1 MAHTR
6 HRKQHKHA
14 THKYIYSCIYV
25 CVCSSGSYITEQKQT
40 DAFYPDSLL
49 IMFYVSLLQ
58 LRGAQGQ
65 VVGTHQ
71 KVNAGP

>member
-1 MAHTR
+1 MQHTNTFI
-6 HRKQHKHA
+6 A
-14 THKYIYSCIYV
+14 VYV